1 MIDQEVDSK
10 DHPLGGS
17 GLKTQLSGDEG
28 QLSLFLFLLAV
39 QLPDIPSYYFT
50 DEESQY
56 QVDLDDDFDDDLDD
70 LELDVVTDLGIFLVF
85 ELVGFQAVLLVED

>member
-1 MIDQEVDSK
+1 MDSK

-56 QVDLDDDFDDDLDD
+56 QVDFDDDLDDDFDDDLDD

-85 ELVGFQAVLLVED
+85 ELVGFQAALLVED

>member
-1 MIDQEVDSK
+1 METKVSYLCFYFCWQYSSQIF
-10 DHPLGGS
+10 HR
-17 GLKTQLSGDEG
+17 T
-28 QLSLFLFLLAV
+28 
-39 QLPDIPSYYFT
+39 YYFT

-56 QVDLDDDFDDDLDD
+56 QVDFDDDLDDAFDDDLDD